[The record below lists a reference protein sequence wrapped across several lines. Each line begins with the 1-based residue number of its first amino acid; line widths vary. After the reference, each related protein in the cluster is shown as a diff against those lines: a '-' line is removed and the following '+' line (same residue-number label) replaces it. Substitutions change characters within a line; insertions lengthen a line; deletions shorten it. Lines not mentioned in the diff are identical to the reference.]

1 MGASHVIDI
10 WGETAA
16 DDGATAAEVIFFPGA
31 GRDPLSEE
39 LIAARGHLLA
49 VAGGA
54 GGRAAAR
61 AFIAALVPAYYA
73 AGGGAEG
80 LRRAV
85 ADAEAAVA
93 DPATLDFV
101 AAAIAGDSLYL
112 ARAGGGRAYR
122 VREAGVDPLARATAP
137 TAVTGPAFSLAVPL
151 RAGDRVVLCS
161 AAPAAAIGDGRPL
174 AYVAEQRAPREAAA
188 RLIALARE
196 RGATGDVSIVVAFV
210 RGAPALG
217 RGRLAVLLAL
227 GVAALTAV
235 GWLAW
240 ELFRFWQVG

>member
-10 WGETAA
+10 WGETVAEN
-16 DDGATAAEVIFFPGA
+16 GATSEEVIFFPGA

-54 GGRAAAR
+54 DGRAAAR

-85 ADAEAAVA
+85 ADGEAAVA
-93 DPATLDFV
+93 DPVGLEFV

-122 VREAGVDPLARATAP
+122 VRDAGVDPLARATAP
-137 TAVTGPAFSLAVPL
+137 TAVAGPTFSLGVPL

-174 AYVAEQRAPREAAA
+174 AYVAEQRAPREATT

-196 RGATGDVSIVVAFV
+196 RGAAGDVSVVVAFV
-210 RGAPALG
+210 RDAPALG
-217 RGRLAVLLAL
+217 RGRVAALLAL
-227 GVAALTAV
+227 AAAAVAAV

-240 ELFRFWQVG
+240 ELFRFWQAG